1 MAPFLSKRDLQFQ
14 LFEVLDTARLPE
26 RPRFAEHSREVYQD
40 ILNVAYGV
48 AEKYFANHARAAD
61 VNEPHIE
68 GGKVKLLPEAKQA
81 LEAFR
86 DAGFFS
92 AHHDEAL
99 GGLQLPWVVMQAVQA
114 HFQAANPGTSSYSF
128 LTIGNANL
136 QRVFASPEQQEKYMR
151 PLLEGRWFG
160 TMALSEPHAGSGLA
174 DITTTATPREDGTY
188 ALTGTKMW
196 ISGGEH
202 ELSENIVH
210 LVLARIKGAPAGVR
224 GISLFLVPRYRIN
237 ADGSV
242 GQGEE
247 KQSNHVVLAGLNH
260 KMGHRGTTNTL
271 LNFGEG
277 GETIGELVG
286 EPGRGLAQM
295 FHMMNE
301 ARIGVGMGA
310 VMSGYA
316 GYLASLEYARD
327 RRQGRPASNRDPQ
340 AEPVPIIE
348 HADVRR
354 MLLRQ
359 KVFVEGGLSLTLYA
373 ASLVDD
379 LNTGPEDGRA
389 DTVLLLDLLTPIA
402 KSWPSKYSQEALS
415 DAIQV
420 MGGAGYTRDT
430 PVEMYYRD
438 NRLNPIHEGT
448 EGIQGN
454 DLLGRKLTQA
464 NGRGLQVLLARMEAD
479 LQAAEGHEELAD
491 IRAGL
496 QEAIRQSTASLQSL
510 LRRAPEL
517 GPDLF
522 LANANAALDMV
533 GHTVVGWMW
542 LRQANAAARALPQ
555 ARGSDPDFY
564 RGKLHAARFFARYEL
579 PRVRTW
585 AELLASADPT
595 TLEMQESWF

>member
-14 LFEVLDTARLPE
+14 LFEVLDTAGLPQ
-26 RPRFAEHSREVYQD
+26 RSRYADHSCEVYTD
-40 ILNVAYGV
+40 ILNLAYNV
-48 AEKYFANHARAAD
+48 AEKYFANHTRAAD
-61 VNEPHIE
+61 LNEPHIE
-68 GGKVKLLPEAKQA
+68 GGKVKLVPEAKQA
-81 LEAFR
+81 MDAFR

-92 AHHDEAL
+92 AHHDEEL

-114 HFQAANPGTSSYSF
+114 HFQAANPGTASYTF

-136 QRVFASPEQQEKYMR
+136 QRVFASPQQQEKYMR

-174 DITTTATPREDGTY
+174 DITTTATLREDGTY
-188 ALTGTKMW
+188 SLSGTKMW
-196 ISGGEH
+196 ISAGEH

-210 LVLARIKGAPAGVR
+210 LVLARMRGAPAGVK
-224 GISLFLVPRYRIN
+224 GISLFLVPRYRIGV
-237 ADGSV
+237 DGRV
-242 GQGEE
+242 GQGDE

-277 GETIGELVG
+277 GETIGEIVG

-295 FHMMNE
+295 FYMMNE

-316 GYLASLEYARD
+316 GYLASLDYARD
-327 RRQGRPASNRDPQ
+327 RAQGRLPSNKDPHAPAIS
-340 AEPVPIIE
+340 IIE
-348 HADVRR
+348 HADVKRL
-354 MLLRQ
+354 LLRQ
-359 KVFVEGGLSLTLYA
+359 KVFVEGGLALGLYA

-379 LNTGPEDGRA
+379 LNTGPEVQKA
-389 DTVLLLDLLTPIA
+389 DTALLLDLLTPIA

-420 MGGAGYTRDT
+420 MGGAGYTRDY

-454 DLLGRKLTQA
+454 DLLGRKLTAGQ
-464 NGRGLQVLLARMEAD
+464 GRALEVLLERVQTD
-479 LQAAEGHEELAD
+479 LKAAETLEGTTE
-491 IRAGL
+491 IRAALAQAMQDCTG
-496 QEAIRQSTASLQSL
+496 AIRSI
-510 LRRAPEL
+510 L
-517 GPDLF
+517 GKAAGLSPDLF
-522 LANANAALDMV
+522 LANANSALEMV

-542 LRQANAAARALPQ
+542 LRQAMAAARALAQ
-555 ARGSDPDFY
+555 ARGDGHFY
-564 RGKLHAARFFARYEL
+564 RGKLQAARFFAVYEL
-579 PRVRTW
+579 PKVKLH
-585 AELLASADPT
+585 ADLLASADT
-595 TLEMQESWF
+595 TTSDMQPDWF

>member
-188 ALTGTKMW
+188 SITGTKMW

-210 LVLARIKGAPAGVR
+210 LVLARIKGAPAGVK
-224 GISLFLVPRYRIN
+224 GISLFLVPRYRID

-242 GQGEE
+242 GQGEA

-359 KVFVEGGLSLTLYA
+359 KVFVEGGLSLALYA

-389 DTVLLLDLLTPIA
+389 DTALLLDLLTPIA

-464 NGRGLQVLLARMEAD
+464 SGRGLEVLLARMEAD

-496 QEAIRQSTASLQSL
+496 QEAIRQSTAALQSL
-510 LRRAPEL
+510 LRRAPRTGT
-517 GPDLF
+517 GPVSGQRQRRARHGGAHGGGLDVV
-522 LANANAALDMV
+522 AAGPGRRPRPAGSPQQRPRL
-533 GHTVVGWMW
+533 
-542 LRQANAAARALPQ
+542 LP
-555 ARGSDPDFY
+555 G
-564 RGKLHAARFFARYEL
+564 
-579 PRVRTW
+579 
-585 AELLASADPT
+585 
-595 TLEMQESWF
+595 

>member
-1 MAPFLSKRDLQFQ
+1 MAPFLNRRDLQFQ
-14 LFEVLDTARLPE
+14 LFEALDTEALTA
-26 RPRFAEHSREVYQD
+26 RPRFAEHSREVYED
-40 ILNVAYGV
+40 ILNVAYTV
-48 AEKYFANHARAAD
+48 ADRYFANHAREGD
-61 VNEPHIE
+61 LNEPHVVQ
-68 GGKVKLLPEAKQA
+68 GRVQLPAA
-81 LEAFR
+81 VGDAMRAFR
-86 DAGFFS
+86 EAGFFS
-92 AHHDEAL
+92 AHHDEDL

-114 HFQAANPGTSSYSF
+114 HFQAANVGSSGYPF

-136 QRVFASPEQQEKYMR
+136 QRIFASPEQQQKYML

-160 TMALSEPHAGSGLA
+160 TMALSEPQAGSGLA
-174 DITTTATPREDGTY
+174 DITTTATPLADGTY
-188 ALTGTKMW
+188 AISGTKMW

-210 LVLARIKGAPAGVR
+210 LVLARIAGGPAGVK
-224 GISLFLVPRYRIN
+224 GISLFLVPRYRVQ

-242 GQGEE
+242 GE
-247 KQSNHVVLAGLNH
+247 SNHVVLAGLNH
-260 KMGHRGTTNTL
+260 KMGYRGTTNTL

-277 GETIGELVG
+277 GQTVGEIVG

-310 VMSGYA
+310 VMLGTA

-327 RRQGRPASNRDPQ
+327 RRQGRHASNKDPH
-340 AEPVPIIE
+340 AAPVPIIE

-354 MLLRQ
+354 LLLRQ
-359 KVFVEGGLSLTLYA
+359 KAFVEGGLALGLYA
-373 ASLVDD
+373 SRLVDD
-379 LNTGPEDGRA
+379 LQTGPEEERA
-389 DTVLLLDLLTPIA
+389 DTGLLLDLLTPIV

-420 MGGAGYTRDT
+420 MGGAGYTRDF

-464 NGRGLQVLLARMEAD
+464 GGRGLEVLLERIQAD
-479 LQAAEGHEELAD
+479 LNASDDLEGLED
-491 IRAGL
+491 IRAAL
-496 QEAIRQSTASLQSL
+496 RTAVIQCSSALSAL
-510 LRRAPEL
+510 LPRAAEL
-517 GPDLF
+517 GPDLL
-522 LANANAALDMV
+522 LANANSALEML

-542 LRQANAAARALPQ
+542 LRQAAAAARALPG
-555 ARGSDPDFY
+555 ARPSDQPFY
-564 RGKLHAARFFARYEL
+564 QGKLHAARFYATHEL
-579 PRVRTW
+579 PRVR
-585 AELLASADPT
+585 AHADLLASADRT
-595 TLEMQESWF
+595 TTDMHTDWF